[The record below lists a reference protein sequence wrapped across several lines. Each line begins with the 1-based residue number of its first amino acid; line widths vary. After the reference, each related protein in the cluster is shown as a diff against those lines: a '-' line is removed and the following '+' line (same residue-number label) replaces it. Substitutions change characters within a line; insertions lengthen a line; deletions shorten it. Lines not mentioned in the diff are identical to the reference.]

1 MDTKPNE
8 VEEVEVTPIVIDRP
22 KPKPLKEEK
31 PREESP
37 VREIIQPV
45 DQTLL
50 LLHLVWYPL
59 VLVFVFRQPKI

>member
-31 PREESP
+31 PRHGE
-37 VREIIQPV
+37 V
-45 DQTLL
+45 
-50 LLHLVWYPL
+50 Y
-59 VLVFVFRQPKI
+59 